1 MKGADVIRL
10 DLPATYK
17 YLNVLDTFTTVLE
30 RADGLQDPT
39 SLAYNVQLAVHEIC
53 TNIVGH
59 AYSEKSSG
67 RIKIELTLQKDPPVL
82 IVDLYDTGR
91 AVNLE
96 DIRDPNLEQAQVRG
110 YGLFLV
116 RQLMDEVTFY
126 SQEGKAW
133 RSISGSAWQ
142 AYISHDYYPP
152 PGHNQWRLIKR
163 F

>member
-30 RADGLQDPT
+30 KADGLSDPA
-39 SLAYNVQLAVHEIC
+39 SLAYNVQLAIHEIC

-67 RIKIELTLQKDPPVL
+67 RIKITFTLEKDPPVL

-91 AVNLE
+91 AVDLA
-96 DIRDPNLEQAQVRG
+96 DVADPNLDMPQVRG

-133 RSISGSAWQ
+133 RSTSGSAWQ
-142 AYISHDYYPP
+142 VYVSNDYYPP
-152 PGHNQWRLIKR
+152 PGHNQWRLIRR